1 MLLTTVDGLLGPDGR
16 RIREISR
23 FRNVAKLVH
32 PDEKGNLSRG
42 GMSSKLKAVRAAVA
56 SGIDTWIANGRRASL
71 VPIFVG
77 KSVGTFFPA
86 STVG

>member
-1 MLLTTVDGLLGPDGR
+1 MAIRDVTTAEFD
-16 RIREISR
+16 
-23 FRNVAKLVH
+23 
-32 PDEKGNLSRG
+32 
-42 GMSSKLKAVRAAVA
+42 AAVA